1 MNEAGADLFA
11 HASWSVCIRLLR
23 ENVMK
28 MMRGESG
35 DLLLLPWPWSA
46 RVKSASNEQSAPQ
59 IDRAEPVRVPL
70 AAAPPETQHCRF
82 YCRWCESPIAL
93 PHDSIGSP
101 FGTPYTRKIEVRAIG
116 TVCESCN
123 HVGGFSLFHG
133 CYGYDTRNNLF
144 SARPNGKTILLDWLR
159 CTENTCSFPLPL
171 FVVLNEELTAE
182 NVKEVAKGWLWDDLT
197 CASGHCILPRAWMF
211 DRNTGEFP
219 AAMR

>member
-70 AAAPPETQHCRF
+70 GATPPET
-82 YCRWCESPIAL
+82 AL
-93 PHDSIGSP
+93 PFLLP
-101 FGTPYTRKIEVRAIG
+101 MVRIAH
-116 TVCESCN
+116 CA
-123 HVGGFSLFHG
+123 
-133 CYGYDTRNNLF
+133 
-144 SARPNGKTILLDWLR
+144 SARQHRFPFW
-159 CTENTCSFPLPL
+159 NTVHSKDRGP
-171 FVVLNEELTAE
+171 
-182 NVKEVAKGWLWDDLT
+182 
-197 CASGHCILPRAWMF
+197 GH
-211 DRNTGEFP
+211 RNS
-219 AAMR
+219 M